1 MKKFAMLVAVVM
13 LGVFSAGVIVAA
25 DPPASV
31 TVKDVQKSKPAVT
44 FNHKAH
50 VDRIKNCAECHH
62 KDTAGKEQKCFACH
76 KAEKKA
82 PAAAMKDAMHAK
94 CKSCHAKD
102 ASKKAPTKCDGC
114 HKK

>member
-1 MKKFAMLVAVVM
+1 MKKFAMLMAVVM
-13 LGVFSAGVIVAA
+13 MAVFSAGVIVAGDA
-25 DPPASV
+25 PEKA

-50 VDRIKNCAECHH
+50 ADRIGKCAECHH
-62 KDTAGKEQKCFACH
+62 KDAAGKEQKCFNCH
-76 KAEKKA
+76 KAEKVG
-82 PAAAMKDAMHAK
+82 AAASLKDAMHAK
-94 CKSCHAKD
+94 CKDCHAKD